1 MPLILC
7 RLFGLI
13 VSNLHNKLQGGR
25 CCCLFQ
31 KEPVGKGERTMQ
43 TLAEESAFGSDLLGS
58 SV

>member
-13 VSNLHNKLQGGR
+13 VSNLHNKLQGG
-25 CCCLFQ
+25 CLFQ
-31 KEPVGKGERTMQ
+31 KEPGGKGERTIQ
-43 TLAEESAFGSDLLGS
+43 TLAEESVAFGSDLLGS